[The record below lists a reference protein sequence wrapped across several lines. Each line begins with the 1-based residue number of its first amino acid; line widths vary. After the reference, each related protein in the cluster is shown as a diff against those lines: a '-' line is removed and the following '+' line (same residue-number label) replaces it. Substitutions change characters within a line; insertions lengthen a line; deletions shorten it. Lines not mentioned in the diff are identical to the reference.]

1 MKSLSSEK
9 RSKFIERVASLGGD
23 DGCVLGCT
31 LADGTAISGAMRDE
45 ILAALAENKH
55 VEIRLSVLAYAQE
68 GGKQNR
74 KFVRFSSGAMQS
86 LGSSFAGMPFL
97 RDHEQGNSLAR
108 GGTILSSKATKI
120 ADGQYEIRQEVALT
134 APWAVELA
142 VRGLLSSVSIGFRPT
157 GPVLCSACNAPVF
170 SQCYHLPGDKLA
182 VVDRKK
188 VRASDGTE
196 IVEWIYT
203 AARGVETSS
212 VPVPAV
218 VEAKIEEIRASLS
231 DALGAAVA
239 ADERALMAQED
250 RVMDLEQ
257 LAKILG
263 AAAPTEE
270 AIAARAAV
278 LTSELQLAAKDRER
292 LAATEAE
299 LAVLRAEVSAGKRAE
314 FLRAGIAEGRI
325 APADKELWSTLW
337 DADAKRAGELMAAR
351 QPQSATPVGAK
362 LQSAAAP
369 APAPPQADKG
379 EVFDINRTAASMF
392 GMDPDRA
399 AAIAKELEG

>member
-1 MKSLSSEK
+1 MKVLSSEK

-23 DGCVLGCT
+23 DGVVLGCT
-31 LADGTAISGAMRDE
+31 LADGAAIDGATRDE
-45 ILAALAENKH
+45 ILTALAANKH
-55 VEIRLSVLAYAQE
+55 VEIRLSVLAYSQQV
-68 GGKQNR
+68 GKSNR

-120 ADGQYEIRQEVALT
+120 ADGQYEIRQEVSLT

-157 GPVLCSACNAPVF
+157 GPVLCSACESPVF
-170 SQCYHLPGDKLA
+170 TQCYHFPGDKLT

-196 IVEWIYT
+196 VVEWVYT
-203 AARGVETSS
+203 AARGVETSG
-212 VPVPAV
+212 VPVPSV

-231 DALGAAVA
+231 DALGAAIA
-239 ADERALMAQED
+239 ADERALRAQED
-250 RVMDLEQ
+250 RVMDLET

-278 LTSELQLAAKDRER
+278 MNSELQLAAKDRER
-292 LAATEAE
+292 FAATEAE

-351 QPQSATPVGAK
+351 PPQSATPVGAK

-379 EVFDINRTAASMF
+379 EVFDINRAAASMF